1 MNRRN
6 QILAALLIG
15 QLIVGVLALVLP
27 VQATQTQSRP
37 LLEQLT
43 DADVTA
49 FTIREQPDNE
59 VRIARKDDQWVLPD
73 VDDYPVD
80 KTKVT
85 ELLSKLT
92 SIQVGKP
99 VLTTAGGHARLQ
111 VAEDAFNR
119 RVDLATNKGERTLFF
134 GQARGGSAHVRVAG
148 SDEVFLTTRLAPYDI
163 ASDLSSWINAVYFTS
178 TQQEIGRVA
187 IANITGTLEFQ
198 RNLADAWELKGLAAS
213 ETFDPG
219 RLETILTRVSS
230 LYMTRP
236 LGKVEKPE
244 YGLSRPTAVLTLTLK
259 SDISGLQPL
268 VLKVGARN
276 EADNTYVV
284 KSSGSPWYAHVNAF
298 VLEEIINARREDF
311 LQPPATPT
319 PEATTT
325 PAP

>member
-6 QILAALLIG
+6 QILAALLIV
-15 QLIVGVLALVLP
+15 QLIVGVLAVVLP
-27 VQATQTQSRP
+27 AQAAQTQSRP

-49 FTIREQPDNE
+49 LTIREQPDKE

-92 SIQVGKP
+92 GIQVSKP

-111 VAEDAFNR
+111 VADDTFNR
-119 RVDLATNKGERTLFF
+119 RVDLTTNKGERTLFF
-134 GQARGGSAHVRVAG
+134 GPARGGSAHVRLAG
-148 SDEVFLTTRLAPYDI
+148 SDDVFLTTRLAPFDI
-163 ASDLSSWINAVYFTS
+163 ASDLTSWINTIYFTS
-178 TQQEIGRVA
+178 TQQEVGKVTIT
-187 IANITGTLEFQ
+187 NITGTLAFQ
-198 RNLADAWELKGLAAS
+198 RNLADGWEFKGLAAGEAFNPS
-213 ETFDPG
+213 
-219 RLETILTRVSS
+219 RLETILSRVSS

-236 LGKVEKPE
+236 LGKIEKPE

-259 SDISGLQPL
+259 SDVSGLQPL
-268 VLKVGARN
+268 VLKIGARDDK
-276 EADNTYVV
+276 DNTYVV
-284 KSSGSPWYAHVNAF
+284 KSSSSPWYVRVNGF
-298 VLEEIINARREDF
+298 IVEDIVNARREDF

-319 PEATTT
+319 PEATAT
-325 PAP
+325 PTP